1 MGPMINM
8 KDLMNVRE
16 SYSKKMAEEEAE
28 NGLGNDNDRRMGFM
42 MMMAMGGNGVTNANM
57 PTITNE

>member
-16 SYSKKMAEEEAE
+16 SYSKKMAEDEAE
-28 NGLGNDNDRRMGFM
+28 NGINNDDRRMGFM
-42 MMMAMGGNGVTNANM
+42 MMMAMGGGAPNATM
-57 PTITNE
+57 AAIQNE